1 MEITIDEAIY
11 CMKSYLPNEEYTHCT
26 ECKYYGCKD
35 NKTCA
40 SNEAHQ
46 KAMNI
51 MRKYQRIQEQ
61 AELAEKENHVV
72 DTARM
77 IMIEE
82 IINGE
87 VDNGNDD

>member
-11 CMKSYLPNEEYTHCT
+11 CMKSYLPSDAYTHCT

-46 KAMNI
+46 KAIDI
-51 MRKYQRIQEQ
+51 MRKYQKIQEIVNSKTTRVSYEDGFRQ
-61 AELAEKENHVV
+61 IKKVME
-72 DTARM
+72 D
-77 IMIEE
+77 
-82 IINGE
+82 
-87 VDNGNDD
+87 GNNI